1 MEFFRANVFCAWN
14 SSRVKGFK
22 LGICHS
28 LEFLRGITIKNMYP
42 RKGILLLNRIAHLTY
57 LTTKYQDTFTSQ
69 QNAFPL
75 PILR

>member
-22 LGICHS
+22 LRICHS
-28 LEFLRGITIKNMYP
+28 LEFFRGITIKNMYP
-42 RKGILLLNRIAHLTY
+42 RQGILLNGIAHLTY
-57 LTTKYQDTFTSQ
+57 LRTKYQHTFTSQ